1 MRVRSTAVTS
11 SASQQHEARVS
22 RLKRHDQ
29 PAIGVTIP
37 VPVPVTRAKKIL
49 CTILKGV
56 HVSFSAAFE
65 AASASLNA
73 ASARRPQLPET
84 K

>member
-1 MRVRSTAVTS
+1 MRVRSTAVRS
-11 SASQQHEARVS
+11 SASQQHEARVC
-22 RLKRHDQ
+22 RHKHHDQ

-37 VPVPVTRAKKIL
+37 VPVPVTKKIF
-49 CTILKGV
+49 KGV
-56 HVSFSAAFE
+56 HVSLSFSAAFE
-65 AASASLNA
+65 AASASLSA

>member
-37 VPVPVTRAKKIL
+37 VPVTVTVPVTKKIF
-49 CTILKGV
+49 KGA
-56 HVSFSAAFE
+56 HVSKSSSAAFE
-65 AASASLNA
+65 AASASLSA